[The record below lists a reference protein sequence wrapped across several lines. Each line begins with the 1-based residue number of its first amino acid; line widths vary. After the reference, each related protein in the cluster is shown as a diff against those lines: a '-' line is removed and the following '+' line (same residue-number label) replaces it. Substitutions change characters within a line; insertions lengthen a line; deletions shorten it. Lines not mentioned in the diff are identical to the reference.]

1 MKNSTLLIAVLGIIP
16 VLLKAQ
22 PTIVQADFPTPGT
35 LWVDFGDSRTGVHT
49 ITPAGPSQTWNYASA
64 FVVDDTTVLN
74 FILPSAVPNGWGSS
88 FPSSGVAL
96 YSAVDTTAEFFKSLS
111 NGFYADGTYYGSLT
125 TTFNTLDFNPDQLL
139 VPGNFTYNST
149 RNNTSLIVLDQIGP
163 PNIRVK
169 AYTVQ
174 SFLGDAYGSLVTP
187 TGTYPNTLRIKETDY
202 SLDSTFIDITGTG
215 TYTFVNASGP
225 TDTSVV
231 YNWLKN
237 GALAL
242 LMSID
247 YDLINQQSNG
257 ADYYSLTP
265 VGISEVTSENS
276 PMHVYPNPT
285 DVDWIKFDMENADG
299 KTLRIFSVEGKLLR
313 EENITGLN
321 SITLSTNSFSKGIY
335 FYEVYSNKNTRL
347 HSGKF
352 SVMK

>member
-1 MKNSTLLIAVLGIIP
+1 MRNCTLLVAIMGIVPI
-16 VLLKAQ
+16 LLQAQ

-64 FVVDDTTVLN
+64 FIVDDTTVLN
-74 FILPSAVPNGWGSS
+74 FILPSAAPNGWGSN
-88 FPSSGVAL
+88 FPSSGVCL
-96 YSAVDTTAEFFKSLS
+96 YTAADSTAEFFKSLA
-111 NGFYADGTYYGSLT
+111 NGFYADGVYYGSQT
-125 TTFNTLDFNPDQLL
+125 TTFNVLDFNPDQLL
-139 VPGNFTYNST
+139 VPANFTYNST

-169 AYTVQ
+169 AYTIQ

-187 TGTYPNTLRIKETDY
+187 SGSYPSTLRIKETDY
-202 SLDSTFIDITGTG
+202 SIDSTFIDITGTG
-215 TYTFVNASGP
+215 TYNFVNTSGP
-225 TDTSVV
+225 SDTSIV

-237 GALAL
+237 GPMALI
-242 LMSID
+242 MSID
-247 YDLINQQSNG
+247 YDPINQQSSG

-265 VGISEVTSENS
+265 VGISEVTSGSS
-276 PMHVYPNPT
+276 PMLVYPNPT
-285 DVDWIKFDMENADG
+285 DVGWIRFDMENADG

-313 EENITGLN
+313 EENIAGLN
-321 SITLSTNSFSKGIY
+321 SITLSTGSFAKGIY
-335 FYEVYSNKNTRL
+335 FYEVLSNQNEKL